1 MKRLVNMRK
10 MVNGLFYVPI
20 FFFCVTHSTAQDNS
34 GCLSKHQLFKMQ
46 SSSLDDIRLFLNDE
60 NWSFDGAK
68 SNQTYN
74 YFDYPINYNI
84 VSWAKSSYSNGDNI
98 ILYTFPGKPNI
109 VAYQSSYSCFNE
121 LLKGFISTKGKTS
134 VDEDKLVTTFKEN
147 SITIEFREYK
157 NDYSSRKFSILVYNS
172 TALFQEIKNLKEID
186 DALKKAE
193 VEIKNKYDSLI
204 KEAEYHSSVGEF
216 EIAKSKYLDAQ
227 EIENN
232 TSLQSKID
240 LCNNSIYQKLID
252 EGDSLYTEN
261 KYELA
266 LSIYMKARN
275 YTESLIVLENKI
287 LLTKNKI
294 LDNKIKTIQIQA
306 DVNFNDKKYE
316 SALANYNSV
325 LDLDKSNE
333 YAIEKIKQIKII
345 LNILEK
351 RSTTIFS
358 YKATNT
364 NELSRFKNLILEDV
378 NYQVNRHKEG
388 FIDLS
393 YLISFDTLGNNLST
407 IKNIST
413 SLKGDIASL
422 SNIDKKGILKPS
434 SESGYFLASQENLN
448 LNLKW
453 STTKNL
459 FKSKSKGIFPDFYR
473 DQNSVESFINKQ
485 PIKYGNYFVETK
497 NKEINGDLYTSIN
510 LVKYRTI
517 GPSAALYSMLMPGLG
532 SLKVSYGNKGW
543 GRFTSF
549 LLSSGL
555 AIGSKLFSDSQ
566 YKSYLG
572 ATNQADIDNYYDK
585 ANISHKI
592 AISSIGL
599 ATTIYL
605 YDIIWVLSKGAKNIK
620 DSRPLRKQLQ
630 QGPVQIQNQSITW
643 Q

>member
-1 MKRLVNMRK
+1 
-10 MVNGLFYVPI
+10 MVNDL
-20 FFFCVTHSTAQDNS
+20 FCVLIFILWVTNSTAQENA

-46 SSSLDDIRLFLNDE
+46 STSLDDIRLFLNNE
-60 NWSFDGAK
+60 NWSFNGAK

-84 VSWAKSSYSNGDNI
+84 VSWAKSSYSYGDNI

-109 VAYQSSYSCFNE
+109 IAYQSNYSCFND
-121 LLKGFISTKGKTS
+121 LLKGFISTRGKTS

-186 DALKKAE
+186 DAIKKAE
-193 VEIKNKYDSLI
+193 IEIKNKYDNLI
-204 KEAEYHSSVGEF
+204 QEADYHNSRGEF
-216 EIAKSKYLDAQ
+216 EIAITKYLNAQ

-240 LCNNSIYQKLID
+240 LCNNSIYKKLID
-252 EGDSLYTEN
+252 EGDSLYVEN
-261 KYELA
+261 KHDLA
-266 LSIYMKARN
+266 LNIYMKAKN
-275 YTESLIVLENKI
+275 YTESFIVLENKI

-294 LDNKIKTIQIQA
+294 LDSKIKTYQMQA
-306 DVNFNDKKYE
+306 DVNFTDKKFE
-316 SALANYNSV
+316 SALSNYNSV
-325 LDLDKSNE
+325 LDLDKSNK

-358 YKATNT
+358 YKATNS
-364 NELSRFKNLILEDV
+364 NELSRFKNLILDDV
-378 NYQVNRHKEG
+378 NDQVNRYKEG

-393 YLISFDTLGNNLST
+393 YLVSFDTLGNNLSA
-407 IKNIST
+407 IKNISS
-413 SLKGDIASL
+413 SLKGDISNL
-422 SNIDKKGILKPS
+422 SNIDKKSILKPS

-448 LNLKW
+448 LKLKW
-453 STTKNL
+453 STTNNL
-459 FKSKSKGIFPDFYR
+459 FKSKSTGIFPDFYR
-473 DQNSVESFINKQ
+473 DQNSVESFIKKQ
-485 PIKYGNYFVETK
+485 AIKYGNYFVETK
-497 NKEINGDLYTSIN
+497 DKEINGDLYSSIN

-517 GPSAALYSMLMPGLG
+517 GPSAVIYSMLMPGLG

-555 AIGSKLFSDSQ
+555 AIGSKLYSDSQ
-566 YKSYLG
+566 YKRYLG
-572 ATNQADIDNYYDK
+572 ATNQVDIDNYYYK

-592 AISSIGL
+592 AVTSIGL

-605 YDIIWVLSKGAKNIK
+605 YDIIWVLSKGARNIK
-620 DSRPLRKQLQ
+620 DSKPLRKQLQ
-630 QGPVQIQNQSITW
+630 QGPIQIQNQSIIW